1 MAMDIP
7 GVKKDD
13 VKVTVQGTTLKMLA
27 ERKRHDN
34 SVVVSRY
41 VQEFELD
48 IKTADTQHVKATL
61 VDGVLTVI
69 VSKKDIKEI
78 QQASCFE
85 IKVENTDAPVQDDKK
100 DESIRLTFDLP
111 GVKVTDIKVSI
122 AHGKLVLD
130 AERKRREGAPIKL
143 HRTITLDNRVVDTS
157 QVQAFLADG
166 VLNLFLGRKV
176 AETVQTIP
184 ISTVEDATD
193 AQNKEKV

>member
-1 MAMDIP
+1 MGP

-13 VKVTVQGTTLKMLA
+13 VKVTVQGTTLNVLA
-27 ERKRHDN
+27 ERKRHDD

-48 IKTADTQHVKATL
+48 NQTADTKHVKATL

-69 VSKKDIKEI
+69 VPKKDIKEI
-78 QQASCFE
+78 QQASCLE
-85 IKVENTDAPVQDDKK
+85 VKVENTDAPGQDDKK

-122 AHGKLVLD
+122 ADGKLVLD

-143 HRTITLDNRVVDTS
+143 HRTITLDERAVDTGR
-157 QVQAFLADG
+157 VQAFLADG
-166 VLNLFLGRKV
+166 VLTLFLGRKV
-176 AETVQTIP
+176 AEAVQTIP
-184 ISTVEDATD
+184 VSTIENATD
-193 AQNKEKV
+193 A

>member
-1 MAMDIP
+1 MGP

-13 VKVTVQGTTLKMLA
+13 VKVTVQGTTLNVLA
-27 ERKRHDN
+27 ERKRHDD

-48 IKTADTQHVKATL
+48 NQTADTQHVKATL
-61 VDGVLTVI
+61 LDGVLTVM
-69 VSKKDIKEI
+69 VPKKDIKEI

-85 IKVENTDAPVQDDKK
+85 VKVENTDAPVQDDKK

-111 GVKVTDIKVSI
+111 GVKVTDIKVSTVD
-122 AHGKLVLD
+122 GELVLD

-157 QVQAFLADG
+157 RVQAFLADG
-166 VLNLFLGRKV
+166 VLTLFFGRKV
-176 AETVQTIP
+176 AEAVQTIP
-184 ISTVEDATD
+184 ISTVENATD
-193 AQNKEKV
+193 AHKEKV